1 MPVTFFIPGP
11 LRPFAE
17 GKSQIVIEPSPATL
31 VDAFEVLWKRCPGMR
46 DRVLT
51 EQAQV
56 REHINVFVGNEDV
69 RYTGGLQMPIADGA
83 QITIIPAISGG

>member
-17 GKSQIVIEPSPATL
+17 GKSQVVIEQSPATL
-31 VDAFEVLWKRCPGMR
+31 AEACEALWKRCPGMR
-46 DRVLT
+46 DRVVN
-51 EQAQV
+51 EQAQI
-56 REHINVFVGNEDV
+56 REHINVFVGHEDI
-69 RYTGGLQMPIADGA
+69 RYTGGLQTPLTDGV